1 MKMTKKL
8 ILQTAVLA
16 FASFIMGCASNAE
29 LSSLSNANVNKL
41 KFTDNGKALVNPNM
55 GWVHHYYSGRTGN
68 YGYYLEPSDSL
79 DWFPGASV
87 QYMRIPWA
95 FVEPKDGQFNWSIF
109 DTPAQRYVS
118 KGKQFA
124 IRINACE
131 HWIPWATPK
140 WLKDKGCKG
149 NQFTIGRGVNPDGA
163 CWEPDYLDPLFLKH
177 LERLIK
183 ALAEKYDG
191 NPSVAFVDI
200 GTYGIWGE
208 GNNIA
213 KMPKAK
219 KIEGV
224 KKQIDIYTKYFKKT
238 QLCISDDVDG
248 GRNQG
253 ASPIL
258 DYARSKGVSL
268 RDDSI
273 LVYVPNEKTGNKSW
287 FHADLAGKYWRT
299 MPVIVESEHYG
310 LSRERGAWKG
320 EWYEESVEA
329 YHCSFLSIHW
339 WPQEFY
345 KENKEFIERINLRL
359 GYRLNLRELTLP
371 KSVEIGERFPV
382 SFSWA
387 NVGVA
392 PMYAGGFATLTLKD
406 SKGGI
411 VAVLVDDTL
420 NMKDLPV
427 AEKGKAKTILSKPIF
442 NVGFNNPKE
451 FFNERTLKM
460 EKRAGAEFYGA
471 PVVPATKA
479 GTYDVYVSIGLR
491 DGTPQI
497 ALPLDMP
504 DDGQR
509 RYKIGTITVKEPTVA
524 GVEIKTPDVAP
535 VSTMDYD
542 ATGKKKVW

>member
-1 MKMTKKL
+1 M
-8 ILQTAVLA
+8 
-16 FASFIMGCASNAE
+16 
-29 LSSLSNANVNKL
+29 SLSALFVASCATNSKSESNLNEL
-41 KFTDNGKALVNPNM
+41 TFSDNGKALVNPNM

-95 FVEPKDGQFNWSIF
+95 FVEPKDGQFNWTVF

-149 NQFTIGRGVNPDGA
+149 GQFTVGRGARPDGA
-163 CWEPDYLDPLFLKH
+163 CWEPDYLDPIFLEH

-191 NPSVAFVDI
+191 NPSVAFIDI
-200 GTYGIWGE
+200 GTYGLWGE
-208 GNNIA
+208 GHNPI
-213 KMPKAK
+213 KIPRER

-224 KKQIDIYTKYFKKT
+224 KKQIDLYTKYFKKT

-248 GRNQG
+248 GRSKG
-253 ASPIL
+253 PFTIL

-273 LVYVPNEKTGNKSW
+273 LVYVPNEKNGNKSW
-287 FHADLAGKYWRT
+287 FHADLAGRYWRT
-299 MPVIVESEHYG
+299 MPVIVEHEHYG
-310 LSRERGAWKG
+310 LSKVRGAWKG
-320 EWYEESVEA
+320 EWLEESVEA
-329 YHCSFLSIHW
+329 YHCSFMSIHW

-345 KENKEFIERINLRL
+345 KENKETIEKINLRL

-371 KSVEIGERFPV
+371 RAVEIGERFPV
-382 SFSWA
+382 SFGWA

-392 PMYAGGFATLTLKD
+392 PMYSGGFATLTLKD
-406 SKGGI
+406 KKGGI
-411 VAVLVDDTL
+411 VAVLVDETL
-420 NMKDLPV
+420 NLKDLPV
-427 AEKGKAKTILSKPIF
+427 AEKGRAKTISSKPTF
-442 NVGFNNPKE
+442 NVGFKNPKE
-451 FFNERTLKM
+451 FFNEFTLKM
-460 EKRAGAEFYGA
+460 EKRPGAEFYGA
-471 PVVPATKA
+471 PVVPPTKA
-479 GTYDVYVSIGLR
+479 GVYDVYVSVGRR
-491 DGTPQI
+491 DGAPEI
-497 ALPLDMP
+497 ALPLDLP

-509 RYKIGTITVKEPTVA
+509 RYKIGTITVKEPTEV

-535 VSTMDYD
+535 PSTLDVKD
-542 ATGKKKVW
+542 GKKVVW